1 MYTLDT
7 NAIIYYLDEDAAV
20 VPVLEPILA
29 QDIAIFVS
37 VVTELELLSHPGLT
51 EEDIAE
57 IAQVLTSMVVFPLES
72 RLAQLAGTL
81 RRQYRLKRP
90 DSIVAATA
98 LLTRTTLVTRNI
110 RDFQEI
116 AALSLLPIDT
126 TAPGIL
132 GCIVLLGTPPVFRA
146 LRMPGKTIEI
156 KTPRH
161 DPRSR
166 GMTRETVRKIAR
178 YFEHMGSTPPREPQ
192 WAVRLTRVP
201 PAAPWRP
208 AGLPWQSPR

>member
-1 MYTLDT
+1 VYTLDT

-29 QDIAIFVS
+29 QDVAIFVS

-72 RLAQLAGTL
+72 RLAQLAGTI
-81 RRQYRLKRP
+81 RRQYRLKTP

-116 AALSLLPIDT
+116 ATLSLLPI
-126 TAPGIL
+126 
-132 GCIVLLGTPPVFRA
+132 
-146 LRMPGKTIEI
+146 
-156 KTPRH
+156 
-161 DPRSR
+161 
-166 GMTRETVRKIAR
+166 
-178 YFEHMGSTPPREPQ
+178 
-192 WAVRLTRVP
+192 
-201 PAAPWRP
+201 
-208 AGLPWQSPR
+208 